1 MAFSFDPQQRVLR
14 TPRLVLRPLGGGDAP
29 GLLRIYGDPEVT
41 RYYELDVPSSLAQA
55 ESILQFFLQH
65 HDRFALIDPANQD
78 LIGTCGLF
86 MWEQQTRMASFG
98 YDLARPYWGQ
108 GLMREAAMAVIAY
121 GFAVKDL
128 NRINALVAGGNT
140 RSARLLTTLG
150 FRDEAL
156 LRQFA
161 FWKGE
166 FHDMQL
172 FGLLRADV
180 NHETAPQADRLAA

>member
-1 MAFSFDPQQRVLR
+1 M
-14 TPRLVLRPLGGGDAP
+14 
-29 GLLRIYGDPEVT
+29 
-41 RYYELDVPSSLAQA
+41 
-55 ESILQFFLQH
+55 
-65 HDRFALIDPANQD
+65 DPANQD

-128 NRINALVAGGNT
+128 NRINALIAEGNT